1 MKVVVYTTQTCSK
14 CPTLKRWLKDV
25 KKVDFE
31 EHDLTN
37 DNTGQQRIIEATSS
51 LTVPV
56 TEINGVFVVGLNFGR
71 IAELIA

>member
-1 MKVVVYTTQTCSK
+1 MITVYTTQTCSK
-14 CPTLKRWLKDV
+14 CPTLKRWLRDV

-31 EHDLTN
+31 EHDLTH

-56 TEINGVFVVGLNFGR
+56 TEIDGQFVVGLNFGR